1 MTRFIALC
9 SAKGGVGK
17 TTSTINI
24 GSALNFFKK
33 ETIIVDGNITSPN
46 IGIHLGAAVVPVNL
60 HHVLAGQNHIFEAIY
75 EHPSKL
81 KIIPSSLSIDSLEKI
96 KPEKLV
102 NVLNDLSGVAEMVL
116 IDSPPGLGNETL
128 AILNAVDEVILV
140 TTPELPSVTDTLKTA
155 RIAERLGKTITG
167 IVLTRVNND
176 NLEMGIRNVE
186 SMLDHPVIGV
196 IPEDKVIRKSL
207 IMSDSIVNSYPN
219 SKAAMAYKKLAAS
232 LIGRNYEEETKKE
245 ETSLFY
251 RILSSLKLV

>member
-17 TTSTINI
+17 TTSTVNI
-24 GSALNFFKK
+24 GSALNFLKK
-33 ETIIVDGNITSPN
+33 ETIVIDGNITSPN
-46 IGIHLGAAVVPVNL
+46 IGLHLGAAVVPVNL
-60 HHVLAGQNHIFEAIY
+60 HHVLAGKNHIFEAIY
-75 EHPSKL
+75 EHPSNL

-96 KPEKLV
+96 KPEKLA
-102 NVLNDLSGVAEMVL
+102 NVLNDLSGVAEIVL

-128 AILNAVDEVILV
+128 AVLNAVDEVILV

-155 RIAERLGKTITG
+155 RITERLGKTITG
-167 IVLTRVNND
+167 VILTRVNND

-196 IPEDKVIRKSL
+196 IPEDKNIRKSL
-207 IMSDSIVNSYPN
+207 ILSNSIVNSYPD
-219 SKAAMAYKKLAAS
+219 SKAAIAYKKLAAS
-232 LIGRNYEEETKKE
+232 LIGRNYEEELKKE
-245 ETSLFY
+245 ETGFFY